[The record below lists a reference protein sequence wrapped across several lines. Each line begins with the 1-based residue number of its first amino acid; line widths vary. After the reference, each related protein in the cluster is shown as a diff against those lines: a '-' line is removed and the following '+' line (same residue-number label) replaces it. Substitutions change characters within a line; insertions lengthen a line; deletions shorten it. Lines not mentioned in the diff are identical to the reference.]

1 MNDKKKEEPT
11 RTFSCMFTKGTAKL
25 EEEVEKELDAEDKSL
40 GELLDEQP
48 EEQE

>member
-1 MNDKKKEEPT
+1 MNDANKEEPT
-11 RTFSCMFTKGTAKL
+11 RTFSCMYTKATAKL
-25 EEEVEKELDAEDKSL
+25 EKEVEKDLEEEDKSL